1 MTTDEV
7 IEILAL
13 AAFWDNREASE
24 ANVHAWRESAKIG
37 RWTYPEACEAI
48 KVYYATTISERPW
61 IMPSHIT
68 NWIKADRQDKAMR
81 RQTDDLVKPANP
93 ARAKAIADAI
103 DHVAKSTVIPDEPR
117 PLRNPALGV
126 KCPFCGAQPLR
137 GCTRPSIGGR
147 RIPVRQPHP
156 SRVDLATTPELMDS

>member
-1 MTTDEV
+1 MTQEEVVDLLTLVQIFDKRTVGEADVMAWTDV
-7 IEILAL
+7 AHRGRWT
-13 AAFWDNREASE
+13 FTEASE
-24 ANVHAWRESAKIG
+24 AVKH
-37 RWTYPEACEAI
+37 
-48 KVYYATTISERPW
+48 YYASTISERPW
-61 IMPSHIT
+61 VMPSHIT

-81 RQTDDLVKPANP
+81 RQTDDLVKPVNP

-156 SRVDLATTPELMDS
+156 SRVDLASVDQ